1 MAMSPVLLRPRRR
14 AVGSIDPTVPTG
26 VTLTTSP
33 REPTGVTLA
42 TAPLAPTGVGLT
54 GSPGNLESVEVFA
67 PDAPTGVT
75 ATPAAN
81 APSSP
86 TGVTLSTAPS
96 SPTGVGLTGQ
106 PGTPTVE
113 EVFVPDAPT
122 SVTLTP
128 QSIADPYFADVS
140 ILLQESLADESSNG
154 LTLTQY
160 GGIALDNATYKYG
173 SYSLYFDG
181 TDDYLQ
187 ATVDSTLHV
196 TTDFTIEFWMKS
208 SRTSDQRIV
217 MSRRSSSS
225 ANDMLMVSIS
235 SQKIT
240 ARYDGSSLLTSSTN
254 VPDGN
259 WHYVSVVKGGTSF
272 SIYIDG
278 AVEDTASVSALT
290 SYNPIGLAFNIGRD
304 SVGAAQFYQG
314 HLDGFRFTNGVARYS
329 GSTHTVPVAS
339 LPTS

>member
-1 MAMSPVLLRPRRR
+1 MAMSPVLLRPRRK
-14 AVGSIDPTVPTG
+14 APAFVDPFAPSG
-26 VTLTTSP
+26 VTLTTAP
-33 REPTGVTLA
+33 RAPDGVTLT
-42 TAPLAPTGVGLT
+42 TAPLAPASIGLTSQPSNLVVQEVFAPDTPTGVTASPAANAPSAPTNVSLATVPSAPTSIGLT
-54 GSPGNLESVEVFA
+54 GQPGNVVVQEVFA

-75 ATPAAN
+75 
-81 APSSP
+81 
-86 TGVTLSTAPS
+86 
-96 SPTGVGLTGQ
+96 
-106 PGTPTVE
+106 
-113 EVFVPDAPT
+113 
-122 SVTLTP
+122 LTP
-128 QSIADPYFADVS
+128 QSTDPYFADVS
-140 ILLQESLADESSNG
+140 LLLQESLADESSNG

-160 GGIALDNATYKYG
+160 GGIALDSTTYKYG

-181 TDDYLQ
+181 TDDSLQ

-196 TTDFTIEFWMKS
+196 TTDVTIEFWMKS
-208 SRTSDQRIV
+208 SRTADQRII
-217 MSRRSSSS
+217 MSRRNSNS
-225 ANDMLMVSIS
+225 ATDLLMVSIS
-235 SQKIT
+235 SQKIV

-259 WHYVSVVKGGTSF
+259 WHYVSVVKDGTLF
-272 SIYIDG
+272 SLYIDG